1 MQLFVPSNIGSSI
14 QVEVEIP
21 QGATYKQA
29 INILYTNNLIRD
41 KNLFIILGKLSG
53 LDRKIRYGY
62 YSFLGKMSPFQVF
75 KILRSGKII
84 EYEVTVVEGD
94 SLLEIAKKL
103 DAYKLVSVD
112 DFNRLV
118 RDEGVLKELKVDAPS
133 LEGYLCPQTYKIPKG
148 ASPKTVLK
156 LMVEKLREE
165 YTDDFKKR
173 MEKIKWSENRV
184 LTLASIIEK
193 EAVSDEERPV
203 ISAVYRN
210 RLKKGMLL
218 QADPTAIYGVKSSKE
233 RITINDLKKKT
244 DYNTYVI
251 KGLPPGPIASP
262 GIKSIKAALYPANV
276 PYLYFV
282 SQGNGTHYFSRTW
295 QEHVAAVKRFREIQS
310 ASRLQSGDSPPAEP
324 VAAVK
329 ESAAVAKEHVT
340 AAKRPADAKEKE
352 TVKKKESTEKKKSV
366 KKKNV
371 KKKKSI
377 KKKVKR
383 GRH

>member
-1 MQLFVPSNIGSSI
+1 MKVIVAAIFFIFAAYIGMQLFVPSNIGNST

-41 KNLFIILGKLSG
+41 KNLFIVLGKLSG

-94 SLLEIAKKL
+94 GLLEIAKKL
-103 DAYKLVSVD
+103 AAFKLVSVD
-112 DFNRLV
+112 DFNYLSRKQDFLG
-118 RDEGVLKELKVDAPS
+118 ELGVEAPS
-133 LEGYLCPQTYKIPKG
+133 LEGYLFPQTYKIPKG
-148 ASPKTVLK
+148 ASPKNILK
-156 LMVEKLREE
+156 MMVEKLREE
-165 YTDDFKKR
+165 YTDELEKR
-173 MEKIKWSENRV
+173 MGKLKWNENKV

-193 EAVSDEERPV
+193 EAVTDEERPI
-203 ISAVYRN
+203 ISAVYHN
-210 RLKKGMLL
+210 RLKKGMPL

-244 DYNTYVI
+244 DYNTYII

-262 GIKSIKAALYPANV
+262 GLKSIKAALYPANV

-295 QEHVAAVKRFREIQS
+295 QEHVEAVKRFREIQNG
-310 ASRLQSGDSPPAEP
+310 SRLRPDDSPSIEP
-324 VAAVK
+324 VAAQK
-329 ESAAVAKEHVT
+329 
-340 AAKRPADAKEKE
+340 PAD
-352 TVKKKESTEKKKSV
+352 TKKKESTKKKGR
-366 KKKNV
+366 
-371 KKKKSI
+371 
-377 KKKVKR
+377 KR
-383 GRH
+383 THH

>member
-1 MQLFVPSNIGSSI
+1 MTMRNNMRLILPAILLIFVAYVIMQLFVPSNIGSSI

-41 KNLFIILGKLSG
+41 KNLFIVLGKLTG
-53 LDRKIRYGY
+53 LDKRIRYGY

-75 KILRSGKII
+75 KILKSGKII

-94 SLLEIAKKL
+94 TLLEIGKKL
-103 DAYKLVSVD
+103 AALKFTKID
-112 DFNRLV
+112 DFNELV
-118 RDEGVLKELKVDAPS
+118 KDRDFLQTLEIDAPNI
-133 LEGYLCPQTYKIPKG
+133 EGYLFPQTYKIPKG
-148 ASPKTVLK
+148 APIKNVLR
-156 LMVEKLREE
+156 LMVETLREE
-165 YTDDFKKR
+165 YTDELKKR
-173 MEKIKWSENRV
+173 ADKMKWDENRV

-193 EAVSDEERPV
+193 EAITDEERPV
-203 ISAVYRN
+203 ISAVYHN
-210 RLKKGMLL
+210 RIKKGMPL

-262 GIKSIKAALYPANV
+262 GIKSIKAALYPASV

-295 QEHVAAVKRFREIQS
+295 PEHVAAIKRLRAIQS
-310 ASRLQSGDSPPAEP
+310 GSRFQSEPEPSADPAPPSKPAAS
-324 VAAVK
+324 
-329 ESAAVAKEHVT
+329 
-340 AAKRPADAKEKE
+340 
-352 TVKKKESTEKKKSV
+352 KKKERKKKSL
-366 KKKNV
+366 
-371 KKKKSI
+371 
-377 KKKVKR
+377 
-383 GRH
+383 